1 VPTSLYN
8 RFRVKPGHKVHLD
21 RWDPADTA
29 GYKSK
34 EHAEEA
40 LAGNLKRLAE
50 LGHLLYA
57 ERKRSLLV
65 VLQAMDTGGKDG
77 TISHVMSGLNPLN
90 CRATAFEAPSEV
102 ERAHDFLWRIHQVV
116 PGKGEIGIFNRSHYE
131 DVLVVRVKK
140 LAPKTVWKARYDAI
154 NEFERM
160 LALEGVTILKF
171 FLHISK
177 DEQARRL
184 RERLKDPAKNWKL
197 STTDFQD
204 HRLWGDYKKAY
215 EAALARCSTPWAP
228 WFVIPGNE
236 KWFRNLAVS
245 QIIVRVLE
253 GFEMKFPKPTIDL
266 SKAVIR

>member
-1 VPTSLYN
+1 MSNSLYN

-34 EHAEEA
+34 EHAEED
-40 LAGNLKRLAE
+40 LARNLERLSE

-65 VLQAMDTGGKDG
+65 VLQGMDTGGKDG
-77 TISHVMSGLNPLN
+77 TISHVMSGLNPMN
-90 CRATAFEAPSEV
+90 CRATAFKVPSEA

-131 DVLVVRVKK
+131 DVLVVRIKK
-140 LAPKTVWKARYDAI
+140 LAPKTVWEARYNAI
-154 NEFERM
+154 NEFERT
-160 LALEGVTILKF
+160 LALEGVMILKF

-177 DEQARRL
+177 DEQAQRL
-184 RERLKDPAKNWKL
+184 RDRLKDPAKNWKL
-197 STTDFQD
+197 SATDFSD
-204 HRLWGDYKKAY
+204 RRLWGDYTKAY
-215 EAALARCSTPWAP
+215 EAALARCSTPSAP
-228 WFVIPGNE
+228 WFVIPANH
-236 KWFRNLAVS
+236 KWFRNLSVS
-245 QIIVRVLE
+245 RIIVQTLK
-253 GFEMKFPKPTIDL
+253 GFGMKFPKPSIDL